1 MIRCTHKG
9 CGQEYDPANNG
20 PESCTYHPGAPIFHE
35 GLKSWSCCSDV
46 NKPVLDFD
54 EFMAIEVS
62 LILAILRAPSQRRLT
77 PYPCLIGMY
86 HRPAHR
92 RGTAGPTTQGCASG
106 QPQDDL
112 VLFRGR

>member
-35 GLKSWSCCSDV
+35 GLKSWSCCKGV

-54 EFMAIEVS
+54 EFMSIKVTS
-62 LILAILRAPSQRRLT
+62 IYPRAYLQA
-77 PYPCLIGMY
+77 
-86 HRPAHR
+86 RP
-92 RGTAGPTTQGCASG
+92 GN
-106 QPQDDL
+106 
-112 VLFRGR
+112 